1 MSSKGVPVVAQHVKK
16 LTSIHEDEGWIPV
29 LALWL
34 RIHIAT
40 SNRSQTHIA
49 VAVALAGSCS
59 SNLTPGLRISICYR
73 CSHRKKEKKNG
84 APVAQSGA
92 SIVYTPLFSPYHSL
106 TPSLCLWD
114 HFPHKLITPMFSEFA
129 LGKPKLRHLNSDL
142 QICIIKGA
150 PVLCKLQALCNVDSS
165 FLGKENN
172 KLILKAHSPQDNRIG
187 CENYYYRF
195 M

>member
-73 CSHRKKEKKNG
+73 CSHRKKEKKKME
-84 APVAQSGA
+84 PQLLKVVLLLF
-92 SIVYTPLFSPYHSL
+92 IPLYFLHI
-106 TPSLCLWD
+106 TPSLPLCAYG
-114 HFPHKLITPMFSEFA
+114 ITS
-129 LGKPKLRHLNSDL
+129 HIS
-142 QICIIKGA
+142 
-150 PVLCKLQALCNVDSS
+150 
-165 FLGKENN
+165 
-172 KLILKAHSPQDNRIG
+172 
-187 CENYYYRF
+187 
-195 M
+195 